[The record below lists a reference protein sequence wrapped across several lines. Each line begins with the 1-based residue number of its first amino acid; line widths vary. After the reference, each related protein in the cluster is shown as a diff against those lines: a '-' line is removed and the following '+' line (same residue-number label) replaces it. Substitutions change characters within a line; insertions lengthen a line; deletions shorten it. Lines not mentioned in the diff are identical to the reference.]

1 MSHNVFQQ
9 EKDHMEDHVTE
20 DHAAGEGHTEDHK
33 EPGHDAEEHGHA
45 GEGHGDHDGEGDDSS
60 RGNRKKK

>member
-1 MSHNVFQQ
+1 
-9 EKDHMEDHVTE
+9 MEDQVTE
-20 DHAAGEGHTEDHK
+20 DHTAGEGHGEEDK
-33 EPGHDAEEHGHA
+33 EAGHVGEGHHGH